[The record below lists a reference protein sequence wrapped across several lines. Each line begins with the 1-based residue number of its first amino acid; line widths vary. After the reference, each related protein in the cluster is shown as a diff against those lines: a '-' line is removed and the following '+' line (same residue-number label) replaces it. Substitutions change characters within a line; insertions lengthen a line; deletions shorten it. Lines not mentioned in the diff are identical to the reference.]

1 MQTPFLDVIRGLGA
15 LGVTMENVEA
25 RLTFVS
31 YYTQLDVFVWMTKSS
46 LLLKYSNFI
55 TTTC

>member
-1 MQTPFLDVIRGLGA
+1 MQTPFLDIICGLGA
-15 LGVTMENVEA
+15 LGVTMENLEA

>member
-1 MQTPFLDVIRGLGA
+1 MQTPFLDIIRGLGA
-15 LGVTMENVEA
+15 LGVTMENLEA